1 MCALHK
7 AGFPLFFIPS
17 SLKFLFLFLVLGFGP
32 HIAGAEP
39 RAGDPLEETLT
50 QLGSIELRLKKI
62 EENQKEML
70 ARQEK
75 ILAEIDRLRIWTRR
89 T

>member
-7 AGFPLFFIPS
+7 AESPLFFIPS
-17 SLKFLFLFLVLGFGP
+17 FLKFLFLFLVLTFGP
-32 HIAGAEP
+32 HMAGAEP
-39 RAGDPLEETLT
+39 PAGDSVDETLT
-50 QLGSIELRLKKI
+50 RLGSIELRLKKI

-75 ILAEIDRLRIWTRR
+75 ILAEIDRLRIWIRHN
-89 T
+89 